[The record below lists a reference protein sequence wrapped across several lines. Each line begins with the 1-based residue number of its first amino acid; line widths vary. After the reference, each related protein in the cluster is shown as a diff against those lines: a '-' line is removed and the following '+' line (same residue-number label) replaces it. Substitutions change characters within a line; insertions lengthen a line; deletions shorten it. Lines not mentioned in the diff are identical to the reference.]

1 MLWAKPT
8 LYFFRLCSTR
18 CTTGNFHNTKFG
30 HGSWPQITFSGRF
43 GQWCV
48 KEHLT
53 VSRSIW
59 QSHRNM
65 MLQSYFQEKKGCVHA
80 MSRRHVVW
88 KGFRKNRQ
96 EGVPEILSSRKGHD
110 MLSGRG
116 SWHAVRKGFLTCCQ
130 EEVRDIL
137 SGRGSWHVVVQKGL
151 MTCCQEGVHTISSG
165 KGSKHVVRKGFKACR

>member
-1 MLWAKPT
+1 MASNYVFGP
-8 LYFFRLCSTR
+8 FRAVMCQRTPHGLTE
-18 CTTGNFHNTKFG
+18 HMTK
-30 HGSWPQITFSGRF
+30 SQ
-43 GQWCV
+43 
-48 KEHLT
+48 EHDVTKLFP
-53 VSRSIW
+53 R
-59 QSHRNM
+59 
-65 MLQSYFQEKKGCVHA
+65 KKGCVHA

-137 SGRGSWHVVVQKGL
+137 SGKGSWHVVVQKGL